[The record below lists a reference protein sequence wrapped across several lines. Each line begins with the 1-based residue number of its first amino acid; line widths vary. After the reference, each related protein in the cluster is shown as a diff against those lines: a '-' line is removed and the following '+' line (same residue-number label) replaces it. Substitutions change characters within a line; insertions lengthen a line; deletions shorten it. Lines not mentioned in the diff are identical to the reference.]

1 MSVPT
6 ARGEGC
12 GIQAK
17 PAGAVPGT
25 VCFQAGSEGHA
36 DGGAGRAGEG
46 RLDLTL
52 TGWTRPGYY
61 TGALP
66 SLFVNLAATTRE
78 RGFLT
83 L

>member
-36 DGGAGRAGEG
+36 DGGAGPAGEG
-46 RLDLTL
+46 RLDID
-52 TGWTRPGYY
+52 RMD
-61 TGALP
+61 P
-66 SLFVNLAATTRE
+66 SRVLYWCPAKPVRE
-78 RGFLT
+78 SRSDHP
-83 L
+83 